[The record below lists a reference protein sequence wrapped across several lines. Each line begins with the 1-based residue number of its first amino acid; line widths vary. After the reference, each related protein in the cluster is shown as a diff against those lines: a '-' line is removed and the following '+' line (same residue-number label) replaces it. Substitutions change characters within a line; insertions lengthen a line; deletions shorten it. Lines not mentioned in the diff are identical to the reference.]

1 MIVGR
6 QSGIPTSHQRLTRYL
21 EVTGSRS
28 SAGWKTWPD
37 YPDSIHVIVI
47 IVTNLENLLRRHPS
61 ITGLVETNHTW
72 LVYLPMSCG
81 LARRIKNRLALACEC
96 CFGTTVLVPWV
107 KMILALSMVRHQTQS
122 GSWVDRCKSLIC
134 SWHSASFAVL
144 ETGAALRHPGAT
156 SFPAFHPSLIDGTQQ
171 ITSPS
176 SWTFC
181 LHERV
186 LLQYSQRHRDSIAW
200 MYSFRSDNH

>member
-1 MIVGR
+1 MDKTDIVGR

-107 KMILALSMVRHQTQS
+107 NMILALSLARTKTQS

-144 ETGAALRHPGAT
+144 ILEGGGQLYVIPERP
-156 SFPAFHPSLIDGTQQ
+156 PSLLSILLL
-171 ITSPS
+171 SMEHSRSHP
-176 SWTFC
+176 
-181 LHERV
+181 HRV
-186 LLQYSQRHRDSIAW
+186 GPFACTKGYYCSIHSVTVIA
-200 MYSFRSDNH
+200 